1 MLKEVSIGVL
11 TSVGI
16 IMAGC
21 AQMQPQNSH
30 NDPAAAVK
38 RLMKKQEQLSLATD
52 AISGKLAGVQTVISN
67 RLREN
72 KPLIA
77 PIAKD
82 QIIKHISVTMP
93 EDHQADSL
101 KETPIGGCIPET
113 IIIKPGDTLS
123 GIATRTNTTV
133 AELKSWNS
141 LPGYN
146 IDSGR
151 TLVVSRCPGT

>member
-1 MLKEVSIGVL
+1 VLKNVSIGVL
-11 TSVGI
+11 ACAGLI
-16 IMAGC
+16 LAGC
-21 AQMQPQNSH
+21 AQMQPQNNH
-30 NDPAAAVK
+30 NDPATEVK

-77 PIAKD
+77 PITKD

-93 EDHQADSL
+93 EDHQADGL

-123 GIATRTNTTV
+123 GIAARTNTTI
-133 AELKSWNS
+133 AELKNWNS

-146 IDSGR
+146 IDSGK

>member
-1 MLKEVSIGVL
+1 MLKEASIGVL
-11 TSVGI
+11 ASVGI
-16 IMAGC
+16 IMTGC

-30 NDPAAAVK
+30 NDPAAEVK
-38 RLMKKQEQLSLATD
+38 HLMKKQEQLSLATD
-52 AISGKLAGVQTVISN
+52 AISGKLARVQTVISN

-77 PIAKD
+77 PVAKD
-82 QIIKHISVTMP
+82 HIIKRISVTMP
-93 EDHQADSL
+93 ENDQADSL

-123 GIATRTNTTV
+123 GIAARTNTTIP
-133 AELKSWNS
+133 ELKNWNS

-146 IDSGR
+146 IDSGK

>member
-11 TSVGI
+11 ASVGI

-21 AQMQPQNSH
+21 AQVQPHNNH
-30 NDPAAAVK
+30 NDPATEVK
-38 RLMKKQEQLSLATD
+38 HLMKKQEQLSLATD
-52 AISGKLAGVQTVISN
+52 AISGKLARVQTVISN

-77 PIAKD
+77 PVAKD
-82 QIIKHISVTMP
+82 HIIKRISVTMP
-93 EDHQADSL
+93 ENDQADSL

-123 GIATRTNTTV
+123 GIAARTKTTIT
-133 AELKSWNS
+133 ELKNWNS

-146 IDSGR
+146 IDSGK

>member
-11 TSVGI
+11 VSVGI

-21 AQMQPQNSH
+21 AQMQPQNNH
-30 NDPAAAVK
+30 NDQEAEVK
-38 RLMKKQEQLSLATD
+38 HLMKKQEQLSLATD
-52 AISGKLAGVQTVISN
+52 AISSKLAGVQTVISN

-72 KPLIA
+72 EPLIA
-77 PIAKD
+77 PISMDKV
-82 QIIKHISVTMP
+82 IKHISVTMP

-113 IIIKPGDTLS
+113 IIVKPGDTLS
-123 GIATRTNTTV
+123 GIATRTDTTIT
-133 AELKSWNS
+133 ELKNWNS

>member
-11 TSVGI
+11 ASVGI
-16 IMAGC
+16 IMTGC

-30 NDPAAAVK
+30 NDPAAEVK
-38 RLMKKQEQLSLATD
+38 HLMKKQEQLSLATD
-52 AISGKLAGVQTVISN
+52 AISGKLARVQTVISN

-77 PIAKD
+77 PIARD

-93 EDHQADSL
+93 ENHQADSL
-101 KETPIGGCIPET
+101 KETPIGDCNPET

-123 GIATRTNTTV
+123 GIAARTNTTIT
-133 AELKSWNS
+133 ELKNWNS
-141 LPGYN
+141 LPGYD

-151 TLVVSRCPGT
+151 PLVVSRCPGR

>member
-1 MLKEVSIGVL
+1 MLKEASIGVL
-11 TSVGI
+11 ASVGI
-16 IMAGC
+16 IMTGC

-30 NDPAAAVK
+30 KDPTAEVK
-38 RLMKKQEQLSLATD
+38 HLMKKQEQLSLATD
-52 AISGKLAGVQTVISN
+52 AISGKLARVQTVIST

-77 PIAKD
+77 PVAKD
-82 QIIKHISVTMP
+82 HIIKRISVTMP
-93 EDHQADSL
+93 ENDQADSL
-101 KETPIGGCIPET
+101 NETPIGGCIPET

-123 GIATRTNTTV
+123 GIAARTNTTITD
-133 AELKSWNS
+133 LKNWNS

-146 IDSGR
+146 IDSGK